1 MDGPGGSINGVDRS
15 SGRAQAHVGGEEGTN
30 EGMKLEN
37 KVALV
42 TGAGQGIGKEIALA
56 YAREGAKV
64 GVNDKTEEQ
73 ASSSAEEVRAL
84 GREALPV
91 PADVSLEQPVREMVE
106 KMLREFGRIDVL
118 VNNAGIFNQ
127 SRLVDMPVSTWDHM
141 IQVNLRSVYLC
152 TRFVLPSMVE
162 RRFGR
167 IINVASQLG
176 IKGASDLTH
185 YCAAKA
191 GIIGFTKALALEV
204 AEHNITANSIAP
216 GPIETDLVI
225 GEVSP
230 DQIAAQIAELPLGR
244 YGQVEEVAPTAVLL
258 AAEPDGNLYT
268 GQTLGPNAGD
278 VMP

>member
-1 MDGPGGSINGVDRS
+1 
-15 SGRAQAHVGGEEGTN
+15 
-30 EGMKLEN
+30 
-37 KVALV
+37 
-42 TGAGQGIGKEIALA
+42 
-56 YAREGAKV
+56 
-64 GVNDKTEEQ
+64 
-73 ASSSAEEVRAL
+73 
-84 GREALPV
+84 
-91 PADVSLEQPVREMVE
+91 
-106 KMLREFGRIDVL
+106 
-118 VNNAGIFNQ
+118 
-127 SRLVDMPVSTWDHM
+127 
-141 IQVNLRSVYLC
+141 
-152 TRFVLPSMVE
+152 MVE

-176 IKGASDLTH
+176 IKGAAQLTH

-204 AEHNITANSIAP
+204 AEHNIMANSIAP

-230 DQIAAQIAELPLGR
+230 DRIAAQIAELPLGR

>member
-1 MDGPGGSINGVDRS
+1 
-15 SGRAQAHVGGEEGTN
+15 
-30 EGMKLEN
+30 MKLEG

-64 GVNDKTEEQ
+64 GVNDKMKEQ
-73 ASSSAEEVRAL
+73 ALSSAQEVRAL
-84 GREALPV
+84 GQEDLPV
-91 PADVSLEQPVREMVE
+91 PADVSLERPVRDMVE
-106 KMLREFGRIDVL
+106 TMFREFGRIDVL

-162 RRFGR
+162 RRYGR

-176 IKGASDLTH
+176 IKGAAKLAH

-216 GPIETDLVI
+216 GPIETDLVV